1 MEKRLVKS
9 MEEKQAPERNQQK
22 SPQYLLYN
30 NLGIIMGIVM
40 MITKRHQKVNIAHIA
55 IFLPLLLDDNVV
67 RRLNQGTSYSIIN
80 LVAIYKV
87 NIANMNDRYKHSLLL
102 LVNALAVLQDF
113 DAVRIVKEDVEYIPD
128 NPLEGMIGDNICDR
142 LLKIKTAYHSLWRSQ
157 QEMEL
162 KDVYHLL
169 GIMI

>member
-1 MEKRLVKS
+1 MVEKKES
-9 MEEKQAPERNQQK
+9 ERDQQK

-40 MITKRHQKVNIAHIA
+40 MIAKRHQRVNIAHIA

-67 RRLNQGTSYSIIN
+67 RRANQGTSYRIIN
-80 LVAIYKV
+80 LIAIDKV
-87 NIANMNDRYKHSLLL
+87 NIANMNDRYRHSLLL

-113 DAVRIVKEDVEYIPD
+113 DAVRIVKEDVEYIQE
-128 NPLEGMIGDNICDR
+128 NPLEGMIGENICDR
-142 LLKIKTAYHSLWRSQ
+142 LLKIKRAYNSLWRSQ

-162 KDVYHLL
+162 KDMYHLL